1 MKMRVSDYIVQY
13 LSELGIDKIFLVSGG
28 GMMHLLDAITLHPKV
43 RVVAHHHEQAATMAA
58 EGYARLHGK
67 LGVSFVTSGPGAPN
81 AVTGVI
87 GAWLDSMP
95 LLVVSGQA
103 KLSQTNHYRQ
113 IEGLRQFGA
122 YDVPSVSIMKPITKY
137 STLLIDPNAVRY
149 EIEKAVYLATTGRP
163 GPVFIDVP
171 LDIQGALVESDDLIG
186 FTPGELEQ
194 EAIPLDQLQEI
205 VEAMQ
210 KAERPVVLAG
220 HGIRSAHAFDDFEKL
235 IQVLQVP
242 VVTTQ
247 MATDLMGHEEPLFVG
262 RCGVKGD
269 RAGNLAIQMADF
281 ILVLG
286 SSLHVTTTGYE
297 MDLFAPKAIKI
308 LVDPDVGTLAKEQVN
323 VRMKICASLSQ
334 FMPDLLNY
342 MKTIKTPVRQNRSWN
357 KRCQVWKQEFAVAKE
372 PHKRSD
378 KVVNYYDLI
387 EALSVVSNPDDV
399 LVTDAGSAW
408 YLMSQAYK
416 VKKGQRVILSGGLG
430 TMGFAMPCATGLASA
445 GASRV
450 LCLTGDGSAMTALHE
465 LAVFKANDLNIK
477 LIIVNNDGYAS
488 IRNTQNSYFNGRLA
502 ATGPESGLAFPKFE
516 NIAQSLNVP
525 YQMVANPGELDNGLI
540 EMLRSS
546 GPFVLEVMTDKI
558 QEIIPTVTTVRHDDG
573 RLESKPLDEMA
584 PFLEQ
589 HVIDQFI
596 FDLKK

>member
-1 MKMRVSDYIVQY
+1 MKMRVSDYIVEY
-13 LSELGIDKIFLVSGG
+13 LSNLGVDKIFLVSGG
-28 GMMHLLDAITLHPKV
+28 GMMHLLDAIAIHPKV
-43 RVVAHHHEQAATMAA
+43 SLVAHHHEQAATMAA
-58 EGYARLHGK
+58 EGYARFNGK

-81 AVTGVI
+81 AVTGVV

-103 KLSQTNHYRQ
+103 KLSQTNHFRK

-137 STLLIDPNAVRY
+137 STLLADPNAVRY

-171 LDIQGALVESDDLIG
+171 LDVQGALIESDDLIG
-186 FTPGELEQ
+186 FMPEEF
-194 EAIPLDQLQEI
+194 
-205 VEAMQ
+205 VENDVSQQQMEKIIIEVR
-210 KAERPVVLAG
+210 KAKRPIILAG
-220 HGIRSAHAFDDFEKL
+220 HGIRSAQVFSDFKKL
-235 IQVLQVP
+235 VQVLQVP

-247 MATDLMGHEEPLFVG
+247 MATDLMEHDDPLFVG

-269 RAGNLAIQMADF
+269 RAGNLAIQNSDY

-297 MDLFAPKAIKI
+297 VNLFAPSAMKI
-308 LVDPDVGTLAKEQVN
+308 IVDPDIGTLTKEGVN
-323 VRMKICASLSQ
+323 VQVKICASLGN
-334 FMPDLLNY
+334 FIPELLDHIEKNSTSFY
-342 MKTIKTPVRQNRSWN
+342 LDERWKK
-357 KRCQVWKQEFAVAKE
+357 KCQIWKKELSVAKE
-372 PHKRSD
+372 PHKRSGG
-378 KVVNYYDLI
+378 VVNYYDFI
-387 EALSVVSNPDDV
+387 EALSTFSDPGDV

-408 YLMSQAYK
+408 YLLSQAYK
-416 VKKGQRVILSGGLG
+416 VKKNQRVILSGGLG

-445 GASRV
+445 GAARV

-465 LAVFKANDLNIK
+465 LAVFKANNLNVK
-477 LIIVNNDGYAS
+477 LIVVNNDGYAS

-516 NIAQSLNVP
+516 NIAKSLNVP
-525 YQMVANPGELDNGLI
+525 YMMIANSSEIENGLR
-540 EMLRSS
+540 EALQSS
-546 GPFVLEVMTDKI
+546 GPFFLEVMTDKI
-558 QEIIPTVTTVRHDDG
+558 QEIIPTVTTVKHDDG

-584 PFLEQ
+584 PFLTQEQ
-589 HVIDQFI
+589 IDQLI
-596 FDLKK
+596 SGL